1 MSTSKKSDIKKVHK
15 KRGRKPKGGKIV
27 NYIEEK
33 KEEKIIPNIILH
45 IKCTLKDLECLD
57 DNEVDIDNYQFE
69 NKKIDNLNY
78 KLINKNNDLEKNNEN
93 NNLNYNPIN
102 NPINNDE
109 INNTNAN
116 FNIDIEYKLKELTC
130 KLHNNEINQ
139 KSSCFWCTYS
149 FDNLPIYIPKYEID
163 NVYHSYGCFCSP
175 ECATAYLFKEDIDSS
190 KKFERYSLLNNIYCK
205 IYNYNVNIK
214 PAPNPYYTLNKYFG
228 NLTIQEYRKLLKN
241 ERVLL
246 VVDKPIITFLP
257 ELYEDNSLQ
266 TVNKF
271 KIRRKTKQVSKKN
284 ILTNNFNI

>member
-102 NPINNDE
+102 KDE
-109 INNTNAN
+109 INKNNTNAN

-130 KLHNNEINQ
+130 NLHNNEINQ

>member
-78 KLINKNNDLEKNNEN
+78 KLINKNNDLEKNDEN